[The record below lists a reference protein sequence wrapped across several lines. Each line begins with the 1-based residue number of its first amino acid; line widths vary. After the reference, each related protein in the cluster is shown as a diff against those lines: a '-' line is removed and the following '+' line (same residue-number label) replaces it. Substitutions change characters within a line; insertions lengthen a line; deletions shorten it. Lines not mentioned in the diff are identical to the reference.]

1 MKISVSKP
9 LIKVNWDMVTPENY
23 ENEICWLLAKDVE
36 PMNSQ
41 KYIIFLSWSGPHYA
55 FEYFLFFPS
64 FLSFI
69 KFFGVFQLMFANI
82 INV

>member
-1 MKISVSKP
+1 
-9 LIKVNWDMVTPENY
+9 
-23 ENEICWLLAKDVE
+23 
-36 PMNSQ
+36 MNSQ

>member
-1 MKISVSKP
+1 MKMKYADY
-9 LIKVNWDMVTPENY
+9 L
-23 ENEICWLLAKDVE
+23 
-36 PMNSQ
+36 Q
-41 KYIIFLSWSGPHYA
+41 KTLNQWILKYFNFLFWSGPHYA
-55 FEYFLFFPS
+55 LEYFLFFPS

>member
-1 MKISVSKP
+1 MKYADYLQKTLNQWI
-9 LIKVNWDMVTPENY
+9 L
-23 ENEICWLLAKDVE
+23 
-36 PMNSQ
+36 
-41 KYIIFLSWSGPHYA
+41 KYINFLFWSGPHYA

-69 KFFGVFQLMFANI
+69 KFFGVFHIVMFANI

>member
-1 MKISVSKP
+1 MKYADYLQKTLNQWI
-9 LIKVNWDMVTPENY
+9 L
-23 ENEICWLLAKDVE
+23 
-36 PMNSQ
+36 
-41 KYIIFLSWSGPHYA
+41 KYIIFLFWSGHHYA

-64 FLSFI
+64 FLSFL